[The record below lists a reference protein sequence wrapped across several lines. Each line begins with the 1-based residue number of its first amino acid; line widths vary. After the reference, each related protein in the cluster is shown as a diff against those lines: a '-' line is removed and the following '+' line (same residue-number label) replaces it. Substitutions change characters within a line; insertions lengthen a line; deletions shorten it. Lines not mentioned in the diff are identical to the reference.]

1 MGHANLLDWKVLM
14 NHNMVISTLL
24 CVTIIG
30 ISLFIGCVDT
40 KMGANNSTGHT
51 FTVSTSGP
59 VKLVEVYHFHPTHQ
73 CYSCKTIGNYT
84 EEAITTSF
92 ASELA
97 SGKLVF
103 KHVNYGLPENSDL
116 VKKYGVTGSSLWIGT
131 SNATGFYKEQDVK
144 VWYLI
149 GNKDSFMAYI
159 NEKVEQK
166 LSGK

>member
-1 MGHANLLDWKVLM
+1 
-14 NHNMVISTLL
+14 MVIPALL
-24 CVTIIG
+24 CIIIG
-30 ISLFIGCVDT
+30 ITLSIGCMDTGTGSPLPSAQNIPARTSTPVD
-40 KMGANNSTGHT
+40 
-51 FTVSTSGP
+51 
-59 VKLVEVYHFHPTHQ
+59 LVEVYHFHPTQQ

-92 ASELA
+92 APELA

-103 KHVNYGLPENSDL
+103 KHLNYGLPENADL

-149 GNKDSFMAYI
+149 GNKDVFMAYI
-159 NEKVEQK
+159 KEKVKQK
-166 LSGK
+166 LNGM